1 MQATDS
7 GKSRFSQAI
16 SEIEALARGLEKGAR
31 LTVIAF
37 DRQPRVVLRD
47 SNNYSEIK
55 RALAEL
61 KPSPFSAAAGPALS
75 LARALAREQDQP
87 RILLLS
93 DGGLTGLTE
102 GKNDLELKMVGSRQ
116 AANVCRRGNGDL
128 PAAGCRGPGL
138 AGKIAMVLWF
148 QEKRATPFLMRIFI
162 RTCVPSGK
170 E

>member
-1 MQATDS
+1 MRPRQKQKIVPSTLLWRQVAVAQQATRPWQRFRPQLLLWLQLLAAALFTLGAAAPVWYLSKPSPNTIVLLDASASMQATDS

-87 RILLLS
+87 R
-93 DGGLTGLTE
+93 
-102 GKNDLELKMVGSRQ
+102 
-116 AANVCRRGNGDL
+116 
-128 PAAGCRGPGL
+128 
-138 AGKIAMVLWF
+138 
-148 QEKRATPFLMRIFI
+148 
-162 RTCVPSGK
+162 
-170 E
+170 